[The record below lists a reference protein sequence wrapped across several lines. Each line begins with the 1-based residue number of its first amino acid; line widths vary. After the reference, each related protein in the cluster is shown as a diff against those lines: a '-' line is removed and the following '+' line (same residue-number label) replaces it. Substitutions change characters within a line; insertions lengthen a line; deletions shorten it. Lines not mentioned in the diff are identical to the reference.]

1 MKNRGAGGQ
10 RQPPH
15 IYPRV
20 VQEYGSAYNVSTN
33 TPLPI
38 DGTSGWK
45 DLGSDYR
52 SLTFFFENQDGTRSA
67 FLIVETSH
75 GGSKP
80 ADPSTRFEVKP
91 STEGWVTIDAGDNP
105 FTNFR
110 VSAETDS
117 ALGYPTIVGRFSV
130 VGMPR

>member
-15 IYPRV
+15 IYPKV
-20 VQEYGSAYNVSTN
+20 VQEYGSNYNVSTN

-38 DGTSGWK
+38 GGVSGWV

-52 SLTFFFENQDGTRSA
+52 SLTVFFENQDATRSA
-67 FLIVETSH
+67 FLIVEQSH
-75 GGSKP
+75 GASKP
-80 ADPSTRFEVKP
+80 VDPPMRIEVKP
-91 STEGWVTIDAGDNP
+91 ATEGYVVIEMGNNP

-117 ALGYPTIVGRFSV
+117 ALGYPTIVGRMAV